1 MAPATMKQNPMT
13 GTTRTEKAPPA
24 TTAVPYMRSHNPES
38 TSYMPRLYSWM
49 VSSAP
54 TIIGG
59 EKLRRNF
66 LPAPDMSG
74 SLAARAFRT
83 IAAMLMTG
91 AMTAAASQVLSQAT
105 SVGCCA
111 AMPAATSAVIPTT
124 TIPQPD
130 TAVNAPARSIVSRMK
145 ARLSIARTCSDGS
158 SRDSIFRSGLTED
171 IQLVYGVGAL

>member
-59 EKLRRNF
+59 EKLNRNF
-66 LPAPDMSG
+66 LPAPDISG
-74 SLAARAFRT
+74 SRFARAFRT
-83 IAAMLMTG
+83 IAAMLITG

-111 AMPAATSAVIPTT
+111 AIPAAARAVMPTT
-124 TIPQPD
+124 TIPHPD
-130 TAVNAPARSIVSRMK
+130 TAVKAPARSMVSRMK
-145 ARLSIARTCSDGS
+145 ARVSIALTCSDGS
-158 SRDSIFRSGLTED
+158 STDSTVRRGLTED
-171 IQLVYGVGAL
+171 IQLVYGVGSL